1 MDVLEKLSL
10 GRNVIKK
17 LDGLDP
23 VAGTLQQLWISYNQI
38 EKLVHFEASWHI
50 GKIPVAS
57 QIPKSVLFRFICI
70 SCCNETWVSGKG
82 AGSETYQ
89 MVAPYVT

>member
-1 MDVLEKLSL
+1 MESLEKLSL

-38 EKLVHFEASWHI
+38 EKLVRFEA
-50 GKIPVAS
+50 
-57 QIPKSVLFRFICI
+57 
-70 SCCNETWVSGKG
+70 
-82 AGSETYQ
+82 
-89 MVAPYVT
+89 